1 MIIISLVIVMVFM
14 VKGTILMKI
23 LKMIMIIHKTNPFV
37 FNVNELDFFV
47 ECSNRSLFSEFL
59 WILAFCFLYFISSTH
74 LFLFSPR
81 INAIGAGRKAE
92 ERGRRMWTK
101 VWIWREMDLLFQIF
115 LGRLFWISFFY
126 FMFFFLC
133 YVFFLS
139 FFTRKEKLCLILHF
153 FPVILSMIDGIW
165 EKFVRNC

>member
-1 MIIISLVIVMVFM
+1 MVFM

-59 WILAFCFLYFISSTH
+59 WILAFCFLYVISSTH

-81 INAIGAGRKAE
+81 IIAIGAGRKAE

-101 VWIWREMDLLFQIF
+101 VWIWRERDLLFQIF
-115 LGRLFWISFFY
+115 LGRLFWISFFILC
-126 FMFFFLC
+126 FFFSVLR
-133 YVFFLS
+133 FLS
-139 FFTRKEKLCLILHF
+139 FFLYAEGEIVSNFTFF
-153 FPVILSMIDGIW
+153 FPVILSVIDGIW